1 MVTRINHIPG
11 PMRRSVLLFLVALI
25 ACLLPAKAQDATSL
39 QVSQAYVDLPKI
51 TVFFDVRDGSGRFI
65 RSVQPKQLAVSAG
78 TDQVTVDTTRAFRG
92 TERGVG
98 YVFLVDVSKSLRPEQ
113 FASIQ
118 EALRQWIGEMEEPD
132 QASVVTFGSEVQ
144 VIQDFTD
151 EQEALRSVVDSL
163 KLTDSQT
170 MLHGGLAK
178 AADLGRRQDA
188 TLPKRRAIVILSD
201 GKDDVTGG
209 MTEEALREQMR
220 VDPVPI
226 YAIGYSQP
234 PRSDA
239 DEAAL
244 DKLGTFSRTSGG
256 EFIEGGGS
264 EIGENFS
271 QLRRQVNQVHV
282 AELNCSACEPDGTVQ
297 RLQVQLTAGTNTMT
311 DGLRIRMQSTE
322 APTAREDTDSDTS
335 TDTQTTSTMDSVTT
349 FFAQLPWW
357 GYGLGAALLI
367 GLAAGIYF
375 WVRREE
381 EEEEPEMAAQPTPR
395 IKSGPTSE
403 PEPAGPPIHFDVVGQ
418 QGGDAYEASLSDRI
432 VLGRSRSECDVALP
446 DDEAS
451 RQNSEIVR
459 EDGDVYVRDLNS
471 TNGTL
476 VNGVPISGSYKLEDG
491 DRIMVGR
498 TELRVS
504 LPEEIVDQR

>member
-1 MVTRINHIPG
+1 
-11 PMRRSVLLFLVALI
+11 MRRSVLLFLVVLT
-25 ACLLPAKAQDATSL
+25 ACLLPARAQDATAL

-51 TVFFDVRDGSGRFI
+51 TVFFDVRDGSGRFV
-65 RSVQPKQLAVSAG
+65 RSVQPEQLAVSAG
-78 TDQVTVDTTRAFRG
+78 TNQVTVDTTRAFRETG
-92 TERGVG
+92 RGVA
-98 YVFLVDVSKSLRPEQ
+98 YVFLVDISKSLRPEQ
-113 FASIQ
+113 FSSIQ
-118 EALRQWIGEMEEPD
+118 EALRQWVGEMEEPD

-144 VIQDFTD
+144 VIQDFTAEKD
-151 EQEALRSVVDSL
+151 ALRSIVDSL
-163 KLTDSQT
+163 ELTDNET
-170 MLHGGLAK
+170 MLHGGLAQ

-188 TLPKRRAIVILSD
+188 DLPRRRAIVILSD

-226 YAIGYSQP
+226 YAIGYSEP
-234 PRSDA
+234 PRSDG

-244 DKLGTFSRTSGG
+244 DKLGTLSRTSGG
-256 EFIEGGGS
+256 EFIEGGGD
-264 EIGENFS
+264 EIGENFGE
-271 QLRRQVNQVHV
+271 LRRQVSQVHI

-322 APTAREDTDSDTS
+322 DPTAEEEADSNTS
-335 TDTQTTSTMDSVTT
+335 TDTQTTSTMDSITT

-357 GYGLGAALLI
+357 GYGLGAALLV

-381 EEEEPEMAAQPTPR
+381 EEEPEMAAQPAPR
-395 IKSGPTSE
+395 IKSDPTSE
-403 PEPAGPPIHFDVVGQ
+403 PESPEPKGPPIHFNVVGQ
-418 QGGDAYEASLSDRI
+418 QGGDAYEAPLSDR
-432 VLGRSRSECDVALP
+432 VVVGRSRTECDVALP

-459 EDGDVYVRDLNS
+459 EDGDVYVRDLDS

-504 LPEEIVDQR
+504 LPEEVIDQR